1 MCFIQPPLWEGYQQ
15 QVDEWELAM
24 TKVNTN
30 LPNGCQEK
38 AKPIEKPPMFAFCL
52 KPRGLEV
59 PNKGSKQRSQRKFSV
74 AGQSNAFFG
83 DHDGFPAFG
92 NCLTLLHVRCCYSLD
107 LFSLQTFSLIWFD
120 LFPQE
125 ED

>member
-59 PNKGSKQRSQRKFSV
+59 PPNKGPKQRSQRKFSV
-74 AGQSNAFFG
+74 AGHSNAILG
-83 DHDGFPAFG
+83 DQDGALAFG
-92 NCLTLLHVRCCYSLD
+92 NRLTLLHVLL
-107 LFSLQTFSLIWFD
+107 LFLLICIVKI
-120 LFPQE
+120 FP
-125 ED
+125 